1 MGVVIVDDFEAA
13 LNDMKSNIYDDH
25 QDDYDLDVPFPC
37 YYYSCMY

>member
-13 LNDMKSNIYDDH
+13 LNDMKSNIYDD
-25 QDDYDLDVPFPC
+25 DDYDLDVPFPC